1 MIGVIGK
8 KIGMSIILKDKG
20 VSIPVTI
27 IEVLPNRIVN
37 IKTKKKDGYNAIQ
50 ITEGGLKKK
59 KRSKSILGQLKN
71 IGCGSKLKEFKIS
84 NEDIKKIGSELKVS
98 MFKIDEKVNVSG
110 ISKGKG
116 FQGTI
121 KRWNFKSQDKS
132 HGNSLSHRK
141 AGSTGQCQT
150 PGRVFKGK
158 KMAGRMGNEKITVKN
173 LKIVKINIELNLII
187 IKGSIPGYSG
197 NKVIIKKIKKIKK

>member
-37 IKTKKKDGYNAIQ
+37 IKTKKKDGYDAIQ

-150 PGRVFKGK
+150 PGRIFKGK